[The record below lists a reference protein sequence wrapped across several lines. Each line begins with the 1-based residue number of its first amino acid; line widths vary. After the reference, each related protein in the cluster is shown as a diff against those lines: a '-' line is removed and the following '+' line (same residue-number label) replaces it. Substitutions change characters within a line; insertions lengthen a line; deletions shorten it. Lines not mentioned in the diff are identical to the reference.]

1 VKKYVLT
8 SDPITE
14 FNIDY
19 EQELNPQQYQAVT
32 CTDGTILVLAGAG
45 TGKTRTV
52 TYRVA
57 RLIESGM
64 PPSSILLVTFT
75 NKAAREML
83 QRVESVLKTNLRGL
97 WGGTFHHIGNI
108 ILRRHANLLGYE
120 LNFSIL
126 DQEDSKDLVE
136 ACVSELGINRK
147 KWQLPKAGVLHSI
160 VSLSVNTGETLE
172 QVIEERMPHFIGLT
186 NKIVKI
192 ASLYKS
198 KKAELNLMDFDDLLT
213 NWLRLLE
220 EHPEILERYGSQFQQ
235 ILVDE
240 YQDTNHVQ
248 SKLIDLMASVH
259 GNIFVVGD
267 DAQSI
272 YSFRGANFAN
282 IISFPKRYPDVK
294 LFKLTT
300 NYRSTPQILSLANSS
315 IRINRKQFAKN
326 LHAVRPDG
334 DMPSL
339 LPVRDV
345 YQQARFVVQRIRD
358 MHAEGKPFSEMAVL
372 YRSHYHSMEVQ
383 MELTKHNIPFEI
395 RSGLRFFE
403 QAHVKDVTAYMRVVV
418 NPSDELA
425 WMRVLKL
432 MPGVGRVTAHKITM
446 AALGMDDPLEAIING
461 AAGKFT
467 KRKNMRASF
476 DLFLEL
482 LNKLKQPE
490 LLEQPSEMIREILVK
505 GGYDKHLIA
514 TYPNANSRIE
524 DIEQLA
530 EYSRGY
536 SNTEE
541 LLSELALL
549 GTMGEE
555 DTDGSV
561 EKDRV
566 ILTSVHQAKGLE
578 WSSVFLIWLCEGRF
592 PSPKASSPDDDEE
605 ERRLFYV
612 ASTRARDDLYMLCP
626 GSSSGYDGLS
636 FFNPSRF
643 ILELP
648 QDVYERC
655 EVEER
660 HAYGY

>member
-8 SDPITE
+8 NNPIAE
-14 FNIDY
+14 FSIDY
-19 EQELNPQQYQAVT
+19 EKELNPQQYQAVT

-45 TGKTRTV
+45 SGKTRTV

-64 PPSSILLVTFT
+64 SPNAMLLVTFT

-108 ILRRHANLLGYE
+108 LLRRHSDLLGYK

-136 ACVSELGINRK
+136 TCVTELGIDRK
-147 KWQLPKAGVLHSI
+147 KWQLPKAGVLHSM
-160 VSLSVNTGETLE
+160 VSLSVNTGETIE
-172 QVIEERMPHFIGLT
+172 QVIAGRMPHFIGLT
-186 NKIVKI
+186 DKVVKI
-192 ASLYKS
+192 ASLYRS
-198 KKAELNLMDFDDLLT
+198 KKVQLNLMDFDDLLT

-220 EHPEILERYGSQFQQ
+220 ERPEILERYGSQFQQ

-248 SKLIDLMASVH
+248 SRLIDMMASVH

-294 LFKLTT
+294 MFKLTT

-315 IRINRKQFAKN
+315 IRLNHKQFAKD
-326 LHAVRPDG
+326 LRAVRPDG
-334 DMPSL
+334 ELPSL

-358 MHAEGKPFSEMAVL
+358 MHAVGKPFREMAVL

-383 MELTKHNIPFEI
+383 MELTKHSIPFEI

-403 QAHVKDVTAYMRVVV
+403 QAHIKDVTAYMRIVV

-432 MPGVGRVTAHKITM
+432 MPGVGKVTAQKIAM
-446 AALGMDDPLEAIING
+446 AAIGLDDPLDGIING
-461 AAGKFT
+461 AADKFA
-467 KRKNMRASF
+467 KRKNMRAHF
-476 DLFLEL
+476 GRFLEL
-482 LNKLKQPE
+482 LTNLRRTE
-490 LLEQPSEMIREILVK
+490 LLEQPSEMIREIVK
-505 GGYDKHLIA
+505 GGYKEYLFA

-524 DIEQLA
+524 DIDQLA

-536 SNTEE
+536 HNAEE
-541 LLSELALL
+541 LLSELTLL

-555 DTDGSV
+555 DTDDSV
-561 EKDRV
+561 ENDRV
-566 ILTSVHQAKGLE
+566 ILTSIHQSKGLE
-578 WSSVFLIWLCEGRF
+578 WSAVFLIWLCEGRF
-592 PSPKASSPDDDEE
+592 PSPKATSPEDEEE

-612 ASTRARDDLYMLCP
+612 SSTRARDELYMLCP

-655 EVEER
+655 EVQER
-660 HAYGY
+660 HGYGY